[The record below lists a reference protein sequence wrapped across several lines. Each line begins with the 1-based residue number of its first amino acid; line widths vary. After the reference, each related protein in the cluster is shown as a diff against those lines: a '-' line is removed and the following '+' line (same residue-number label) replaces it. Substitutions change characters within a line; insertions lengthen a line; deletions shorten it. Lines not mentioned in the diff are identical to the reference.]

1 VTQRQFVNAYRRG
14 EVDSGE
20 LTTALRRYD
29 DLDSDG
35 KQEFD
40 DLMARSGDDAAKLA
54 ARTDSD
60 TFETSCLSGVALAG
74 RVLVVSDPSLTG
86 PIIR

>member
-1 VTQRQFVNAYRRG
+1 MTQRQFVNAYRRG

-35 KQEFD
+35 KQD
-40 DLMARSGDDAAKLA
+40 ILR
-54 ARTDSD
+54 
-60 TFETSCLSGVALAG
+60 
-74 RVLVVSDPSLTG
+74 
-86 PIIR
+86 